1 MHAPS
6 KLSCRCRSTCLPSS
20 ASDPWFTLGVPAVG
34 MAGYYRNPIDQV
46 VRFLDTKHAGSYK
59 VYNLCIEADHQYDP

>member
-1 MHAPS
+1 MQDLS
-6 KLSCRCRSTCLPSS
+6 YVTGKLI
-20 ASDPWFTLGVPAVG
+20 AMGVPAVG